1 MAVANQTRCN
11 TNEPGVFGKVV
22 CDWFLELLVTVFDAI
37 TGFDCDC
44 FSSRLLPSSTA
55 NQNATDNPAAAKK
68 V

>member
-11 TNEPGVFGKVV
+11 TNEPGVFGKVF

-37 TGFDCDC
+37 TGFDCDY

-55 NQNATDNPAAAKK
+55 NQNDTHHRGRGK
-68 V
+68 